1 MSANTLVYD
10 CFSGISGDMHIGAM
24 LDLGVD
30 EGSLRKNLA
39 RLPMADEF
47 ELEVCRDAKH
57 GIGGT
62 RATVRLSAA
71 PGHHR
76 HLADIESIIRAADYP
91 DRVTEVALAI
101 FGHVARAEAK
111 IHDMPVSAVH
121 FHEVGATDS
130 IVDIVAAAL
139 CFDELGV
146 EHVFC
151 KTLELGGGMVRCAH
165 GLMPVPA
172 PATAEILT
180 GIPCRYDGIDQ
191 EATTPTGAAILKQ
204 VVQNFAAPEGFKA
217 LRVGYGVGQ
226 KDFEIPNLLRVMLGN
241 VPAPETTVA
250 ASASAGL
257 ETEANQEI
265 HCNIDD
271 MPAEAFQP
279 LMDKL
284 LAAGAKDVYLTPII
298 MKKARPA
305 TKVSVLCSPEL
316 TALLE
321 EILFANSTTIGVRVV
336 NASKRMLPR
345 ENRQLNTTLGP
356 VNVKIV
362 RLSDGSRRWKI
373 EHDDLLTLAEQHGED
388 YLVVSRRLNGEV
400 SNVLDRIETV
410 DAGELK

>member
-1 MSANTLVYD
+1 MPANTLVYD

-30 EGSLRKNLA
+30 QAWLQDSLAL
-39 RLPMADEF
+39 LPMADEF
-47 ELEVCRDAKH
+47 QLEVCRQAKQ
-57 GIGGT
+57 GISGT
-62 RATVRLSAA
+62 RATVRLTAA

-76 HLADIESIIRAADYP
+76 HLADIERIIRAAGYP
-91 DRVTEVALAI
+91 HRVTDLALAI

-111 IHDMPVSAVH
+111 IHNMPVSEVH

-139 CFDELGV
+139 CIDALDV
-146 EHVFC
+146 QHVYC

-180 GIPCRYDGIDQ
+180 GVACRYDGIDQ

-204 VVQNFAAPEGFKA
+204 VVQTFAAPDGFRA
-217 LRVGYGVGQ
+217 QRIGYGIGQ
-226 KDFEIPNLLRVMLGN
+226 KDFDIPNVLRVMLGSCS
-241 VPAPETTVA
+241 PETT
-250 ASASAGL
+250 SAGVL
-257 ETEANQEI
+257 PADAVQVAVNQEI

-279 LMDKL
+279 LMDRL

-305 TKVSVLCSPEL
+305 TRVSVLCTPADTQRL
-316 TALLE
+316 Q
-321 EILFANSTTIGVRVV
+321 EILFANSTTIGVRVADV
-336 NASKRMLPR
+336 SKRMLPR
-345 ENRQLNTTLGP
+345 ETRHIETTLGP
-356 VNVKIV
+356 VDVKIV
-362 RLSDGSRRWKI
+362 RLADGSRRWKI
-373 EHDDLLTLAEQHGED
+373 EHDDVLALAVRSGED
-388 YLVVSRRLNGEV
+388 YLAVSRRLNREV
-400 SNVLDRIETV
+400 SRTLDG
-410 DAGELK
+410 DPPAGSGERP